1 METIT
6 VTELPTNDTTL
17 QVEDVRRQL
26 TRLRTGLCLEN
37 KKTRNLFNWLAGE
50 QPDNVNVTEKFGPQK
65 EQSGVTPTQLF
76 IRYMIAD
83 YFWATTPLSLKRG
96 FVRYTI
102 AYGLASTF
110 IICIRDLV
118 IRGIHIRYVYI

>member
-65 EQSGVTPTQLF
+65 EQSGCHTNPTFHSLYDSRLFLGDDTPVIEAGFRSLHYS
-76 IRYMIAD
+76 IRI
-83 YFWATTPLSLKRG
+83 G
-96 FVRYTI
+96 
-102 AYGLASTF
+102 
-110 IICIRDLV
+110 
-118 IRGIHIRYVYI
+118 